1 MPRCHQAPK
10 TLRIEYIWCKRKWFS
25 SMTVNRF
32 HDLYIDKVYLWKKLS
47 NTVGTF
53 CTATFLF
60 WKIKISFYYSSYCE
74 RMSDSRPKSKN
85 KQTDKNTKPGGTAG
99 L

>member
-1 MPRCHQAPK
+1 MTC
-10 TLRIEYIWCKRKWFS
+10 TLIKYICEK
-25 SMTVNRF
+25 
-32 HDLYIDKVYLWKKLS
+32 ILS
-47 NTVGTF
+47 NMVDTF

-74 RMSDSRPKSKN
+74 RMSDSRPKSKD
-85 KQTDKNTKPGGTAG
+85 KQTDKNTKPEDTAG